1 MALRNDS
8 TLGPDSAGLGAW
20 AVLFGSLCAAGGHGL
35 FLLAAV
41 WLEIERGRASDAG
54 AARGMTRFLDVL
66 VGVGQG
72 RLGAAAV
79 AWLVIAP
86 LLAIAV
92 LCLRRPLMQ
101 SRGLGTLALGGVLV
115 TAGAFGVYFAT
126 AAGPS

>member
-1 MALRNDS
+1 MAARDQ

-20 AVLFGSLCAAGGHGL
+20 SVLFGTLCAAGGHGL
-35 FLLAAV
+35 FLLAAL
-41 WLEIERGRASDAG
+41 WLEIERGAANGDG
-54 AARGMTRFLDVL
+54 PARGMARIVEVL

-86 LLAIAV
+86 ILAIAA

-101 SRGLGTLALGGVLV
+101 SRRLGVLALAGVLV

-126 AAGPS
+126 AASPP

>member
-1 MALRNDS
+1 MATRNDS

-41 WLEIERGRASDAG
+41 WLEIERGEASDAG
-54 AARGMTRFLDVL
+54 PARRFIDVL

-79 AWLVIAP
+79 AWLVTAP

-115 TAGAFGVYFAT
+115 TAGAFGIYFAT
-126 AAGPS
+126 AASP